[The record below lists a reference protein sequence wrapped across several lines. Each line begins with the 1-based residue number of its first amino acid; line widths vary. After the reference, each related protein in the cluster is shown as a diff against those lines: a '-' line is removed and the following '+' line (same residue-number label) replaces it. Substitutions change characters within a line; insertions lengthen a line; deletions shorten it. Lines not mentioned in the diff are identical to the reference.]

1 VTRLG
6 NPCFWATAYQQLET
20 LHPSYSVSVQLLNF
34 FLASNY
40 HTPERE
46 QVQNVY
52 VLDSALLAELKGLE
66 TDGHVLRKAMGFKLE
81 GNILI
86 LKPLLIIIEHQNQYF
101 LAMFDYVVKKVL
113 ILGRSRDPTWQ
124 VCANWTSWNGYTIW
138 KSLGKAFGWKI
149 DSSQPAVY
157 EAGWITV
164 SDLLIAKI

>member
-1 VTRLG
+1 MFLGHSLSATGDPPSILLSFSATSQFLSCIQLPYTRKRASPKCLCLG
-6 NPCFWATAYQQLET
+6 FCT
-20 LHPSYSVSVQLLNF
+20 
-34 FLASNY
+34 
-40 HTPERE
+40 
-46 QVQNVY
+46 
-52 VLDSALLAELKGLE
+52 LAELKGLE

-101 LAMFDYVVKKVL
+101 LAMFDYVVKKML

-124 VCANWTSWNGYTIW
+124 VCADWTSWNGYPIW

-164 SDLLIAKI
+164 NDLLIAKI